1 MKTRFQRLPGRVAA
15 GATAA
20 AFAAVPA
27 VFVPQ
32 VYDDFTL
39 AKQVVLVVCAAVA
52 AVGLTGSGVPAAMP
66 RWILAGMGAWL
77 GMLLLATAFGLDPR
91 GSILGYYQYRQGLL
105 TQLAYVVLLAA
116 GWWLAAT
123 GRWAVFRTAAA
134 GLAAAFAYTA
144 VQAAG
149 ADPLAWWIDTSDRAI
164 GTIGNANELSA
175 LAVISMGVVAFA
187 PPERRLWW
195 AALTWPA
202 VLFIVL
208 EAESR
213 SGLAAFVLFFVLL
226 GPATLVAGHRLR
238 VSRRVAATLSAGLA
252 AAAVLSLAAGGLEGT
267 AARVSG
273 EPGRHE
279 TAGSTRLAL
288 WEGTLRVVAD
298 RPLLGA
304 GADGLHL
311 AFPRSRPAG
320 LGGAYAEY
328 DLVAQS
334 SHNALLDTAAN
345 YGLPGLAALLALVG
359 GCAAA
364 SVWGARHTRDPDA
377 PPWPVVWAAM
387 AAYGALTLVNPIS
400 LAAHALFFAMLGGAA
415 ACAERGRLAHSEGG
429 APTVRWRAMVL
440 AAMPAGLACA
450 VVLPLPFADL
460 RAQQGWD
467 AFAGSRFAEGAGHY
481 RAAARLAPTE
491 RDYARRET
499 VALVAAA
506 SVDRTYL
513 PLAKERLLAFDREF
527 GFSSA
532 DALNL
537 AAVLIAEGRPESEIV
552 PVLQRALSLNPN
564 GVATAWYIEQ
574 LRQATERGGVLVHDP
589 DDHWTYVVPLPEL
602 PDEAGGAGG

>member
-1 MKTRFQRLPGRVAA
+1 M
-15 GATAA
+15 AA
-20 AFAAVPA
+20 AFALVPA
-27 VFVPQ
+27 VFLPQ

-39 AKQVVLVVCAAVA
+39 AKQVTLVAFGALA
-52 AVGLTGSGVPAAMP
+52 AVGLAGAGGFAGMP
-66 RWILAGMGAWL
+66 RWLLAAVGAWAAVVL
-77 GMLLLATAFGLDPR
+77 VATAAGLDPR
-91 GSILGYYQYRQGLL
+91 GSVLGYYQYRQGLL
-105 TQLAYVVLLAA
+105 TQVAYLVLLCG

-123 GRWAVFRTAAA
+123 GRLAVFRAAA
-134 GLAAAFAYTA
+134 IGLGAALAYTV

-149 ADPLAWWIDTSDRAI
+149 ADPFTWWIDTSDRAI

-175 LAVISMGVVAFA
+175 FAVVSMGIVAFA
-187 PPERRLWW
+187 PPGRRLWW

-213 SGLAAFVLFFVLL
+213 SGLAALVLFFVLL
-226 GPATLVAGHRLR
+226 GPATLVAGHRPR
-238 VSRRVAATLSAGLA
+238 VSRRVAATLGAGLA

-288 WEGTLRVVAD
+288 WEGTLHVIAE

-311 AFPRSRPAG
+311 AFPRSRPPG

-328 DLVAQS
+328 DLIAQS
-334 SHNALLDTAAN
+334 SHNAVLDTAAN

-359 GCAAA
+359 GCAAT
-364 SVWGARHTRDPDA
+364 SVRAVRRTRDPDA
-377 PPWPVVWAAM
+377 PAWPVAWAAM
-387 AAYGALTLVNPIS
+387 GAYGALTLLNPIS
-400 LAAHALFFAMLGGAA
+400 LAAHALFFAMLGAA
-415 ACAERGRLAHSEGG
+415 AGG
-429 APTVRWRAMVL
+429 ADTGTRPAGGDGRVHWRAMAL
-440 AAMPAGLACA
+440 AGMPAVIACL

-460 RAQQGWD
+460 HAQRGWD
-467 AFAGSRFAEGAGHY
+467 AFAGGKFAEGAEQY

-506 SVDRTYL
+506 SVDRAYL
-513 PLAKERLLAFDREF
+513 PVARERLLAFDRAF

-537 AAVLIAEGRPESEIV
+537 AAVLIAEGRPESEIA
-552 PVLQRALSLNPN
+552 PVLLRALSLNPR

-574 LRQATERGGVLVHDP
+574 LRQAAERGGVLVHDP
-589 DDHWTYVVPLPEL
+589 DDHWTYVAPLPEL